1 MAGAYRRYKGKNY
14 MNEQQVLEQ
23 IETIVQRT
31 LSDKG
36 LKAPAISADTALLG
50 GDIGIDSLDLAMLV
64 RELED
69 VVGHDPFAE
78 GFIDFR
84 TAGELAK
91 LYVK

>member
-1 MAGAYRRYKGKNY
+1 
-14 MNEQQVLEQ
+14 MNEQQVFEQ
-23 IETIVQRT
+23 IVQVVQRT

-36 LKAPAISADTALLG
+36 LKAPAISPATELLG
-50 GDIGIDSLDLAMLV
+50 GEVGIDSLDLAMLV

-69 VVGHDPFAE
+69 VVGHDPFQD
-78 GFIDFR
+78 GFIEFR

>member
-1 MAGAYRRYKGKNY
+1 
-14 MNEQQVLEQ
+14 MNEQQVFDQ
-23 IETIVQRT
+23 IVQIVQRT

-36 LKAPAISADTALLG
+36 LKAPAIGSATELLG
-50 GDIGIDSLDLAMLV
+50 GEVGIDSLDLAMLV

-69 VVGHDPFAE
+69 VVGHDPFHD

>member
-1 MAGAYRRYKGKNY
+1 

-23 IETIVQRT
+23 IVQIVQRT

-36 LKAPAISADTALLG
+36 LKAPPIGAGTELLG
-50 GDIGIDSLDLAMLV
+50 GEVGIDSLDLAMLV

-69 VVGHDPFAE
+69 VVGHDPFQD
-78 GFIDFR
+78 GFIEFR